1 MLFSEARPVIKSL
14 NLSAALSL
22 VWVTGAFSGVCDY
35 RLSQLVSP
43 TAATAVV
50 TAGGAGASVGPA
62 TMALGGLYFFPHA
75 ASGSV
80 MLGSTLAGASGAGTV
95 GIIGGSGFAA
105 GVLAVLTAPITL
117 AVAAGTAVTVG
128 GVEAGCY
135 FVDERITEEEEVV
148 AILRQA
154 ALTSNEEYFKL
165 FDVSGEEAAETG
177 AASRVR
183 IPDED
188 GTYQFYEVENLYIVN
203 GELLQR
209 DWFFNT
215 SLGNIAAAMV
225 AQP

>member
-1 MLFSEARPVIKSL
+1 MIKSL
-14 NLSAALSL
+14 NLSAVLSL

-117 AVAAGTAVTVG
+117 VVAAGTAVTVG

-154 ALTSNEEYFKL
+154 ALTSNEDYFKL

-203 GELLQR
+203 GELLHR

>member
-1 MLFSEARPVIKSL
+1 
-14 NLSAALSL
+14 
-22 VWVTGAFSGVCDY
+22 
-35 RLSQLVSP
+35 
-43 TAATAVV
+43 
-50 TAGGAGASVGPA
+50 
-62 TMALGGLYFFPHA
+62 MALGGLYFFPHA

-105 GVLAVLTAPITL
+105 GVLAILTAPITL
-117 AVAAGTAVTVG
+117 LVAAGTAVTVG

-135 FVDERITEEEEVV
+135 FVDERITEEEEVF

-154 ALTSNEEYFKL
+154 ALTSNEDYLKL
-165 FDVSGEEAAETG
+165 FDVSDEEAAETG
-177 AASRVR
+177 AVSRVR

-188 GTYQFYEVENLYIVN
+188 GVYQFYEVESLYIVN
-203 GELLQR
+203 GELLHR

-215 SLGNIAAAMV
+215 SLGNIAAALV

>member
-1 MLFSEARPVIKSL
+1 VVRSL
-14 NLSAALSL
+14 SLSAVLSL
-22 VWVTGAFSGVCDY
+22 VWVTSASSGVCDY
-35 RLSQLVSP
+35 RLSQLASP

-50 TAGGAGASVGPA
+50 AVGGAGASVGPA
-62 TMALGGLYFFPHA
+62 TMALGGLYFFPQA
-75 ASGSV
+75 ASGSM

-117 AVAAGTAVTVG
+117 FVAAGTAVTVG

-135 FVDERITEEEEVV
+135 FVDERITEEEEVF

-154 ALTSNEEYFKL
+154 ALTSNEDYFKL
-165 FDVSGEEAAETG
+165 FDVSDEEAAETG
-177 AASRVR
+177 AVSRVR
-183 IPDED
+183 IPDKD
-188 GTYQFYEVENLYIVN
+188 GEYQFYEVENLYIVN
-203 GELLQR
+203 GELLHR

-215 SLGNIAAAMV
+215 SLGNITAALV

>member
-1 MLFSEARPVIKSL
+1 MIKSL
-14 NLSAALSL
+14 NLSAVLSL

-154 ALTSNEEYFKL
+154 ALTSNEDYFKL

-188 GTYQFYEVENLYIVN
+188 GTHQFYEVENLYIVN
-203 GELLQR
+203 GELLHR

>member
-1 MLFSEARPVIKSL
+1 MIKGL
-14 NLSAALSL
+14 NLSAVLSL

-117 AVAAGTAVTVG
+117 VVAAGTAVTVG

-154 ALTSNEEYFKL
+154 ALTSNEDYFKL

-203 GELLQR
+203 GELLHR

>member
-1 MLFSEARPVIKSL
+1 MLFSEARPVIKGL
-14 NLSAALSL
+14 NLSAVLSL

-117 AVAAGTAVTVG
+117 VVAAGTAVTVG

-154 ALTSNEEYFKL
+154 ALTSNEDYFKL

-203 GELLQR
+203 GELLHR

>member
-1 MLFSEARPVIKSL
+1 MVRILS
-14 NLSAALSL
+14 LSAVLSL
-22 VWVTGAFSGVCDY
+22 VWVTSASSGVCDY

-43 TAATAVV
+43 AAATAVV

-80 MLGSTLAGASGAGTV
+80 MLGSTLAGASGAGTI

-105 GVLAVLTAPITL
+105 GVLAILTAPITL
-117 AVAAGTAVTVG
+117 VVAAGTAVTVG

-135 FVDERITEEEEVV
+135 FVDERITEDKEVL
-148 AILRQA
+148 AILRRA

-177 AASRVR
+177 AVSRVR
-183 IPDED
+183 IPNED
-188 GTYQFYEVENLYIVN
+188 GVYQFYEVENLYIVN
-203 GELLQR
+203 GELLHR

-215 SLGNIAAAMV
+215 SLGNIAAELV

>member
-14 NLSAALSL
+14 NLSAVLSL

-154 ALTSNEEYFKL
+154 ALTSNEVYFKL

-188 GTYQFYEVENLYIVN
+188 GTYQFYKVENLYIVN
-203 GELLQR
+203 GELLHR

>member
-14 NLSAALSL
+14 NLSAVLSL

-117 AVAAGTAVTVG
+117 VVAAGTAVTVG

-154 ALTSNEEYFKL
+154 ALTSNEDYFKL

-203 GELLQR
+203 GELLHR

>member
-1 MLFSEARPVIKSL
+1 
-14 NLSAALSL
+14 
-22 VWVTGAFSGVCDY
+22 
-35 RLSQLVSP
+35 
-43 TAATAVV
+43 
-50 TAGGAGASVGPA
+50 
-62 TMALGGLYFFPHA
+62 MALGGLYFFPHA

-117 AVAAGTAVTVG
+117 VVAAGTAVTVG

-154 ALTSNEEYFKL
+154 ALTSNEDYFKL

-203 GELLQR
+203 GELLHR